1 MDLFGFEK
9 NIFEEGYHR
18 STKIPNLDKTKFL
31 QIYCNPVDNKE
42 DNEFLTNIFIKN
54 NISDQVTYE
63 NNNIYKRKNILNTTF
78 NYIEICI
85 KNENNEDIIMKVFFQ
100 ISLYIS

>member
-1 MDLFGFEK
+1 MDLKK
-9 NIFEEGYHR
+9 NIFKEGYHR
-18 STKIPNLDKTKFL
+18 STKTPNLDKTKFL
-31 QIYCNPVDNKE
+31 KIYSNLVVNKE

-63 NNNIYKRKNILNTTF
+63 NNNIYKRKKILDTTF
-78 NYIEICI
+78 NYIEVCI
-85 KNENNEDIIMKVFFQ
+85 KNENNDDFIMKDLFR